1 MHNNVSRAIALPL
14 FPFHN
19 IIHHHFNAS
28 TFSHTHTMKD
38 KAFIVYNVKY
48 QRRMCV
54 TQENVDKFSNIN
66 FLLDILSDLQV
77 VLKEYFA
84 LLCRQKNVVCP

>member
-28 TFSHTHTMKD
+28 TFSHTMNERQS
-38 KAFIVYNVKY
+38 FYRI
-48 QRRMCV
+48 QRKISE
-54 TQENVDKFSNIN
+54 TD
-66 FLLDILSDLQV
+66 
-77 VLKEYFA
+77 
-84 LLCRQKNVVCP
+84 VCDARKRR